1 MHGSTLVYI
10 YIYISIQCS
19 NRSGRFAGFKKLSG
33 PAREDDK
40 TRGIG
45 SARLR
50 AQTRKL
56 EKTVARGPQTRKD
69 EKTREIGFAPTGR
82 SKSLLKH
89 AFVITLRSRSL
100 LERAFGIT
108 GRTKSLLGGA
118 SRAFLRSTCL
128 LKGFEI
134 TPRPCSIVTMHPKS
148 LAPRPPSSLE
158 QENSRNGFAGLGR
171 IPYNSRNQDSGRSK
185 SRVEITVQKCWSRL
199 HCSLCHFTLHS
210 LLRAF
215 MLGYPLV
222 YIYIYI

>member
-1 MHGSTLVYI
+1 MYI
-10 YIYISIQCS
+10 YLFNVSV
-19 NRSGRFAGFKKLSG
+19 AGLGAFVPSRR
-33 PAREDDK
+33 PASQALEDEK
-40 TRGIG
+40 IRGIG

-89 AFVITLRSRSL
+89 AFVIILRTRSL
-100 LERAFGIT
+100 LERAFGVT

-134 TPRPCSIVTMHPKS
+134 TARPCSIVTMHPKS

-171 IPYNSRNQDSGRSK
+171 IPYNSRNQDGGRSK

-199 HCSLCHFTLHS
+199 RCALCLFALPPLPEHLCSGTH
-210 LLRAF
+210 
-215 MLGYPLV
+215 
-222 YIYIYI
+222 